1 METATFL
8 TRQWYNGAMS
18 YETNTNIKK
27 TLSWVAVLLWM
38 LAIYLLSAQPA
49 SYSNANS
56 KGIVTRVV
64 DTTVKVTKAQITEP
78 EKRKLIDR
86 INSTAREYM
95 HGVVFLVLGLLAQ
108 NAVLENRRKGLK
120 ALALALAVCMIFAV
134 TDEFHQLFVPGRSF
148 QISDLAMDSIGSM
161 IGSGLV
167 FLWKK

>member
-1 METATFL
+1 
-8 TRQWYNGAMS
+8 
-18 YETNTNIKK
+18 
-27 TLSWVAVLLWM
+27 M

-56 KGIVTRVV
+56 KGIVKCVV

-108 NAVLENRRKGLK
+108 NAVLENRRRKSLK
-120 ALALALAVCMIFAV
+120 ALALALAICVIYAV
-134 TDEFHQLFVPGRSF
+134 TDECHQLFVPGRSF
-148 QISDLAMDSIGSM
+148 QTSDLAMDSIGSM

-167 FLWKK
+167 YLWKKLNFREVNQTQKGGCPNR